1 LAGLIAVITDGL
13 GSTRLDIYDLETM
26 RPFPRRDGWSRG
38 GEVIAS
44 SDGRLWFDWPDIMDQ
59 FLDEIRAFERAGDI
73 EALVPISRGAVV
85 GLFDK
90 TGRLLPAEVEDYS
103 GAKRRGGVISYFSM
117 TDPSTDELINRM
129 ASPAE
134 RYEMYGVPP
143 NFVGYAVPGWAIADI
158 ALLHPEEVAAA
169 GGVAFGPELIARL
182 VCGEMTTAERS
193 GLELTYL
200 MCHTG
205 LYKDAAWSPLA
216 VDIDRLV
223 QQKTGRKLLGDLF
236 PAIPGRS
243 SEIFAYSE
251 PGGGPDGRPLRF
263 AVLKGGHD
271 STFGDVPVVAAGRS
285 AFSGRDFI
293 TFQAGSWGMARLVTA
308 AERTELPAEGFGR
321 HVMYQADLDGRLV
334 LTALAPTGIEFQ
346 HYGGKGLAGNGLF
359 LEEFGLDS
367 LPHEFDPGT
376 LREVIA
382 AREIFVMPGV
392 AAGTGPFPASESKV
406 IGMDAVMAERSGGMA
421 YMALNLMTS
430 VMSAA
435 TIELVSGGADCPVVL
450 SAGGAADSLYRLLLA
465 SLLPEREVYYIED
478 DSGQAVTETTSAGGF
493 LVGLE
498 GLKGTPAYSIAV
510 SGLGYKLVRSHHE
523 DDLIEGLR
531 AYRTRFEDLAV

>member
-1 LAGLIAVITDGL
+1 MAGLIAVITDGL
-13 GSTRLDIYDLETM
+13 GSTRLDVYDLETM
-26 RPFPRRDGWSRG
+26 RPFPRREGWSRR

-44 SDGRLWFDWPDIMDQ
+44 SDGRLWFDWPDIIDQ
-59 FLDEIRAFERAGDI
+59 FLAEIRAFERADEI
-73 EALVPISRGAVV
+73 EALVPISRGAVI
-85 GLFDK
+85 GLIDK
-90 TGRLLPAEVEDYS
+90 AGRMLPSEVDDYA
-103 GAKRRGGVISYFSM
+103 GAKKRGGVVAYFSM
-117 TDPSTDELINRM
+117 TDPSTDELINAM

-143 NFVGYAVPGWAIADI
+143 NFVGYAVPGWGIADI
-158 ALLHPEEVAAA
+158 VMLHPAEVAAA
-169 GGVAFGPELIARL
+169 GGVAFGPELLARL
-182 VCGEMTTAERS
+182 ACGEAPPADRA
-193 GLELTYL
+193 GLEVTYL

-216 VDIDRLV
+216 VDIDQLV
-223 QQKTGRKLLGDLF
+223 QEKTGRKLLGDLF
-236 PAIPGRS
+236 PAAPGRS

-271 STFGDVPVVAAGRS
+271 STFGDIPVVAAGRS
-285 AFSGRDFI
+285 AFSGRDFV

-308 AERTELPAEGFGR
+308 AERAELPADGFGR

-346 HYGGKGLAGNGLF
+346 HDGGKGLAGIGLF

-367 LPHEFDPGT
+367 LPHEYDPGA

-392 AAGTGPFPASESKV
+392 ATGTGPFPASESKV
-406 IGMDAVMAERSGGMA
+406 IGMDAVMADRSGGMA
-421 YMALNLMTS
+421 GIALNLMTS

-435 TIELVSGGADCPVVL
+435 TIELASSGANCPVVL
-450 SAGGAADSLYRLLLA
+450 SAGGAADPLYRLLLA
-465 SLLPEREVYYIED
+465 SLLPEREVHYIED
-478 DSGQAVTETTSAGGF
+478 DSGKPVTETTSAGGL

-498 GLKGTPAYSIAV
+498 GLRGTPAYSIDV
-510 SGLGYKLVRSHHE
+510 SGLGYRLVRAHPE
-523 DDLIEGLR
+523 DDLIQGLR
-531 AYRTRFEDLAV
+531 AYRARFEELAV